1 MATHPLV
8 VLTAFAAGV
17 QWEKVSTISEGN
29 LTEMALAFLKDGT
42 LLAVARQ
49 GWGFK
54 AAPPYKTWVSK
65 KWRTAMDGPGLELVG
80 NTVLVSG
87 RAAAGNFPAD
97 DQVGTR
103 RTALFTVNPDSL
115 DVNWQMNLLT
125 QWGGDLSYPHILA
138 VDDHR
143 ALITWYDG
151 QRWEKDVS
159 KQADIFL
166 AVLRIVH

>member
-1 MATHPLV
+1 M
-8 VLTAFAAGV
+8 
-17 QWEKVSTISEGN
+17 
-29 LTEMALAFLKDGT
+29 
-42 LLAVARQ
+42 
-49 GWGFK
+49 
-54 AAPPYKTWVSK
+54 
-65 KWRTAMDGPGLELVG
+65 
-80 NTVLVSG
+80 
-87 RAAAGNFPAD
+87 
-97 DQVGTR
+97 GTR

-166 AVLRIVH
+166 AFLRIVH